1 MILSNVRGGH
11 ITQFENQGF
20 FRVTPQQWRVWRG
33 RFDSSIEFSV
43 YEVVRK
49 YRIRIPGGRMSYTR
63 FVTHV
68 TLLKL
73 IYILYIYAKISYYVR
88 GTSVEWNEFY
98 S

>member
-1 MILSNVRGGH
+1 MSYVGHEKKIVNIMILSNVRGGR

-20 FRVTPQQWRVWRG
+20 FRVTPQRWRVERG

-49 YRIRIPGGRMSYTR
+49 YRIRIPDGRISHTS

-68 TLLKL
+68 TLL
-73 IYILYIYAKISYYVR
+73 
-88 GTSVEWNEFY
+88 
-98 S
+98 